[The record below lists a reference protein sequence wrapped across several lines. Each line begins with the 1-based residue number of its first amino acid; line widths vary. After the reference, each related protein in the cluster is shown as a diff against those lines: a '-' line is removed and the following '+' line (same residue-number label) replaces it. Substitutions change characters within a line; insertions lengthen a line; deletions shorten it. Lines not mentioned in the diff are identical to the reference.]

1 MSKKADSLEI
11 EHNKLFNNS
20 HHKLSKVQR
29 EWEKLG
35 DVFKKYSKYT
45 DRRVPYLS
53 RDTSRLNSYDF
64 KW

>member
-1 MSKKADSLEI
+1 MRKKAELLEI
-11 EHNKLFNNS
+11 EYNKLFSNP
-20 HHKLSKVQR
+20 HHKFSKVQR

-53 RDTSRLNSYDF
+53 KDTSKLYSYDNS
-64 KW
+64 W